1 MTLREY
7 LDSKLGLGR
16 DTSTDTIYTCP
27 FCNRPKM
34 YIVTDSLSDKAGM
47 YHCFH
52 CDRSGG
58 LVSLIAYLDNT
69 NRSSAVATAGALL
82 GGVSLVYSNTDSSLG
97 LTPEERILAVLSMNA
112 PLRHSHS
119 HTKDDIAELTVPK
132 LAPPELPI
140 GLRYLS
146 QDLDKEE
153 AKPFVRYLLKRG
165 FTIADILRYNIGYI
179 VAGGTYSAKGNLV
192 TIQNHVVFFC
202 YDKQGNYQYWNTRA
216 IDKQTPKSI
225 NAPELKEHYGKGKVV
240 YNLYEAVKKRDIVLT
255 EGVPDALTLGQSG
268 IATYGKGVTDVQ
280 LKLILDNVHKDQNIY
295 VMLDMDA
302 YPKLL
307 EVAEKIAK
315 YHKNTYMVY
324 NPTRQDANSLGRN
337 KAWQVI
343 HKYSI
348 PVTEAGVMRFLMVSE

>member
-1 MTLREY
+1 MDLREY

-34 YIVTDSLSDKAGM
+34 YIVTDSLSDNAGM

-69 NRSSAVATAGALL
+69 NRSSAVATAGVLL
-82 GGVSLVYSNTDSSLG
+82 GGVSLVYSNTDSRLG

-112 PLRHSHS
+112 PVRHS
-119 HTKDDIAELTVPK
+119 HTKEDIAELAVPK
-132 LAPPELPI
+132 LVPPKLPI
-140 GLRYLS
+140 GLRYLA

-153 AKPFVRYLLKRG
+153 AKPFVRYLSKRG

-216 IDKQTPKSI
+216 IDKQSPKSI
-225 NAPELKEHYGKGKVV
+225 NAPELEKHYGK
-240 YNLYEAVKKRDIVLT
+240 
-255 EGVPDALTLGQSG
+255 
-268 IATYGKGVTDVQ
+268 
-280 LKLILDNVHKDQNIY
+280 
-295 VMLDMDA
+295 
-302 YPKLL
+302 
-307 EVAEKIAK
+307 
-315 YHKNTYMVY
+315 HKNYY
-324 NPTRQDANSLGRN
+324 LLFRRYAHA
-337 KAWQVI
+337 K
-343 HKYSI
+343 
-348 PVTEAGVMRFLMVSE
+348 

>member
-1 MTLREY
+1 MDLREY

-34 YIVTDSLSDKAGM
+34 YIVTDSLSDNAGM

-112 PLRHSHS
+112 PLRHSH
-119 HTKDDIAELTVPK
+119 TKDGIAELTVPK
-132 LAPPELPI
+132 LVPPELPI

-153 AKPFVRYLLKRG
+153 AKPFARYLLKRG

-179 VAGGTYSAKGNLV
+179 VAGGTYSLN
-192 TIQNHVVFFC
+192 
-202 YDKQGNYQYWNTRA
+202 
-216 IDKQTPKSI
+216 
-225 NAPELKEHYGKGKVV
+225 
-240 YNLYEAVKKRDIVLT
+240 
-255 EGVPDALTLGQSG
+255 
-268 IATYGKGVTDVQ
+268 
-280 LKLILDNVHKDQNIY
+280 
-295 VMLDMDA
+295 
-302 YPKLL
+302 
-307 EVAEKIAK
+307 
-315 YHKNTYMVY
+315 
-324 NPTRQDANSLGRN
+324 
-337 KAWQVI
+337 
-343 HKYSI
+343 
-348 PVTEAGVMRFLMVSE
+348 